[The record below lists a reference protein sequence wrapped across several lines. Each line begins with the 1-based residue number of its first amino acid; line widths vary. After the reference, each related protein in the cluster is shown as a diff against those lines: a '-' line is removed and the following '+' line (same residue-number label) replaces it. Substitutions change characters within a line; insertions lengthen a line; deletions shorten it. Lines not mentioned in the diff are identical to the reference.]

1 MGLKC
6 KTSSAEIEEYF
17 DQRVKAIRQAQINNL
32 VYVGEAAVKEARE
45 SGRYKD
51 QTGNLRSSI
60 GYCVLDNGKVI
71 KESSFDVARGVWKD
85 DKGRKHPY
93 SGDAGSSEGREFL
106 PKLISEHSKGLA
118 LIIVAGM
125 NYAAYVE
132 AKNYNVLDSAEQ
144 MAERLLPQLLKGLK
158 V

>member
-1 MGLKC
+1 MGIKC

-71 KESSFDVARGVWKD
+71 KESSFDVVKEG
-85 DKGRKHPY
+85 GQ
-93 SGDAGSSEGREFL
+93 GSTEGREFL
-106 PKLISEHSKGLA
+106 HRLISEHSKGLA